1 MSEVSAKKSIQRL
14 LESNAT
20 DLLEGIVR
28 FDVQRT
34 FAHISR
40 SPLTPPTGYY
50 FVAVFVENKRKR
62 KFFDGFNDNVAI
74 KTKQYRMNI
83 SLVDYIFGV
92 TGEDQL
98 FEAMTDDFNLVTD
111 RILEL
116 IDPDDTFTYFYDE
129 ANRFRLINDTEV
141 SCDNTPVYW
150 EEAETY
156 HAVLMADIT
165 FEVETC

>member
-20 DLLEGIVR
+20 DLLEGIIR

-50 FVAVFVENKRKR
+50 FVAIFVENKRKR

-74 KTKQYRMNI
+74 KTKQYRVNI
-83 SLVDYIFGV
+83 SLVDYLFGV

-116 IDPDDTFTYFYDE
+116 IDPDDIFTYFFDE

-165 FEVETC
+165 FEIETC

>member
-14 LESNAT
+14 LEHNANS
-20 DLLEGIVR
+20 LLEGIIR
-28 FDVQRT
+28 FDVQRV
-34 FAHISR
+34 FQHISR

-62 KFFDGFNDNVAI
+62 KFFEGLNDDVGI
-74 KTKQYRMNI
+74 KTKQYRINI

-116 IDPDDTFTYFYDE
+116 IDPDDTFTYFFDE
-129 ANRFRLINDTEV
+129 TSRFRLAADTEV

-150 EEAETY
+150 EEGETY

-165 FEVETC
+165 FEIETC

>member
-14 LESNAT
+14 LELNAN
-20 DLLEGIVR
+20 DLLSGIIR

-34 FAHISR
+34 FQHITR

-50 FVAVFVENKRKR
+50 FVAVFVENKRNR
-62 KFFDGFNDNVAI
+62 KFFDPTNDDTGI
-74 KTKQYRMNI
+74 KTKQYRINI

-98 FEAMTDDFNLVTD
+98 YEAMTDDFNTVTD
-111 RILEL
+111 RIIEL
-116 IDPDDTFTYFYDE
+116 IDPTDSFTYFFDE
-129 ANRFRLINDTEV
+129 ASRFRLTTDTEV
-141 SCDNTPVYW
+141 SCDNTPVSW

-156 HAVLMADIT
+156 HAVLIADIT
-165 FEVETC
+165 FDIETC

>member
-14 LESNAT
+14 LETNETS
-20 DLLEGIVR
+20 LLEGIIQ

-34 FAHISR
+34 FAHVTR
-40 SPLTPPTGYY
+40 SPLTPPTAYY

-62 KFFDGFNDNVAI
+62 KFFDGANDNFAI
-74 KTKQYRMNI
+74 KNYQYRITI
-83 SLVDYIFGV
+83 SIVDYVFGV
-92 TGEDQL
+92 TGEGQL
-98 FEAMTDDFNLVTD
+98 FESMTDDFNTVTD
-111 RILEL
+111 RIIEL
-116 IDPDDTFTYFYDE
+116 IDPEDTLTYFLDE
-129 ANRFRLINDTEV
+129 TTRFRLTNDTEV

-165 FEVETC
+165 FEVEGC